1 MTAAIGATILAISTG
16 VLTAPA
22 SAISTVDISRQA
34 LVSAG
39 RSCPKV
45 GKLVTASRVLY
56 RCEKWGSAKV
66 WVVRRAPGK
75 PKFEIDYLR
84 TVTARVI
91 RDMAT
96 TDCRARDGIAVSG
109 SLLLLSDDFD
119 NLANNAIVPP
129 RASASAYVSRART
142 LSSFSSRAADNIDY
156 GDESTG
162 YAQYAVVRSEAKPLI
177 AMINRGLGTR
187 YAYISLRS
195 C

>member
-1 MTAAIGATILAISTG
+1 MILAASTG
-16 VLTAPA
+16 VLTSPV
-22 SAISTVDISRQA
+22 SAITTSDASRQA
-34 LVSAG
+34 VVSAG
-39 RSCPKV
+39 RSCSTV

-66 WVVRRAPGK
+66 WVVRQAPGK

-96 TDCRARDGIAVSG
+96 TDCRSRDGIAVSG
-109 SLLLLSDDFD
+109 SLSLLSDDFN
-119 NLANNAIVPP
+119 NLATNAIVSP
-129 RASASAYVSRART
+129 RASVSAYISRART
-142 LSSFSSRAADNIDY
+142 LSTFSSRAADNIDY

-162 YAQYAVVRSEAKPLI
+162 YAQYAVVRSEAKPLL